1 MAQQWNIKKKA
12 RNKTMASKNEVATQ
26 RNISALSWWSNEL
39 TNMVAQDYEDCGLV
53 LDEYSKQCAM
63 AAMTNIYQLVKNS
76 GADIRNDVDTSNLRE
91 IVGQAA
97 SLKLNANAVPREC
110 YFQLR
115 SFKQGNEWKKKVE
128 MGIEGDGNDAILRN
142 FGENVEMV
150 YPVWIVKEGD
160 DFTYPKHKGIEI
172 APPEWEQRGESEKAD
187 KVVYPVKLKDGSMQY
202 LIAERQGVKTNLF
215 AHVRNNLMNET
226 FGILGMKK
234 AKNGEVPR
242 TRYDATDAE
251 KAEIDKRKE
260 PIFEALRKC
269 ETVEDMLNCPEARPF
284 ISAAWLDTPENM
296 IVRKM
301 RNNAIKKFKK
311 NYDTMAQRSFLQ
323 MDETYQQVQEE
334 IEANANA
341 IDFQP
346 AIEEKPETQTMPKV
360 QEKEKESVK
369 VDGEQE
375 LPNFMVQD

>member
-1 MAQQWNIKKKA
+1 MSEK
-12 RNKTMASKNEVATQ
+12 RNEVTQ

-39 TNMVAQDYEDCGLV
+39 TNMVSQDYEDCGLV

-63 AAMTNIYQLVKNS
+63 AAMTNIFQLVKNS
-76 GADIRNDVDTSNLRE
+76 GIDIKAMDTSNLRE

-115 SFKQGNEWKKKVE
+115 SFKSGNEWKKKVE

-160 DFTYPKHKGIEI
+160 EFTYPKHKGIEI
-172 APPEWEQRGESEKAD
+172 TPPEWEQRGQSEKAD

-226 FGILGMKK
+226 FGILGTKK
-234 AKNGEVPR
+234 TKNGEVPR

-251 KAEIDKRKE
+251 KEEIDKRKE
-260 PIFEALRKC
+260 PIFEALRQC

-311 NYDTMAQRSFLQ
+311 NYNTMAQRSFLQ

-334 IEANANA
+334 IEENANTVN
-341 IDFQP
+341 FQP
-346 AIEEKPETQTMPKV
+346 IEEQPAPQEPEAAQ
-360 QEKEKESVK
+360 
-369 VDGEQE
+369 GEQPAE
-375 LPNFMVQD
+375 EQKAPF